1 MSNIVFYSEPSYY
14 AQEVFI
20 PGLQGASCAGNSC
33 SFMRVR
39 QIFGQSLGY
48 MFLGSVLL
56 LILGFAVARIVLYPL
71 PIRAR
76 YVKDSFLST
85 SLRFHN
91 LTSLEDTN

>member
-56 LILGFAVARIVLYPL
+56 LIFGFTVARIVLYPL
-71 PIRAR
+71 PAR
-76 YVKDSFLST
+76 GRCVYVKF
-85 SLRFHN
+85 RF
-91 LTSLEDTN
+91 

>member
-1 MSNIVFYSEPSYY
+1 MSNVVFYSEPSYY

-39 QIFGQSLGY
+39 QLFGQSLGY

-56 LILGFAVARIVLYPL
+56 LILGLAVARIVLHPL
-71 PIRAR
+71 PAR
-76 YVKDSFLST
+76 GRCVYVKF
-85 SLRFHN
+85 RF
-91 LTSLEDTN
+91 